1 MHRAGRRHPGTYR
14 VRPKPGEVGSA
25 VQYLKFTLPPEAP
38 VHLGGDFA
46 AMEVSVDLDE
56 VQLGAMATDLAATLC

>member
-1 MHRAGRRHPGTYR
+1 
-14 VRPKPGEVGSA
+14 VGSA

-56 VQLGAMATDLAATLC
+56 VQLGAMATDLAATRC